1 MHKITK
7 HLLAALLLAGTAL
20 TANAIQHDLSAP
32 TVDLTADLQDYG
44 SSDFGRTVKLGV
56 NDHAGIANNFF
67 TDHYT
72 FTTTGTVEMVALLT
86 SQIAA
91 AEAGLTI
98 QALNL
103 FGANGFL
110 LVGSQDTTYHSA
122 LDQAWGFSGG
132 PHTLLA
138 GTYTLQV
145 LGYVAANAGG
155 SYSATLAVDA
165 VPEPATYGMLLAG
178 LGIMVFVVRRRLV

>member
-7 HLLAALLLAGTAL
+7 HLLAALLLAGTTL
-20 TANAIQHDLSAP
+20 MANAAPHDLSAP
-32 TVDLTADLQDYG
+32 TADLTSDLTDYG
-44 SSDFGRTVKLGV
+44 SSDFGRTVKLGA
-56 NDHAGIANNFF
+56 NDQAGIANNFF
-67 TDHYT
+67 TDQYT
-72 FTTTGTVEMVALLT
+72 FTTSSTVEMVALLT
-86 SQIAA
+86 SQVAA
-91 AEAGLTI
+91 AEAGLKI
-98 QALNL
+98 RALNL

-110 LVGSQDTTYHSA
+110 LVGSQDTVNHNA
-122 LDQAWGFSGG
+122 LDQAWGFAGG

-155 SYSATLAVDA
+155 SYSATMAIDA

-178 LGIMVFVVRRRLV
+178 LGLVVFVARRRSV